1 MSAQA
6 QQSRDV
12 TAKLVT
18 ALVLSRLDY
27 CNAVLAGLPA
37 STLAPFQ
44 RVLHAAART
53 VLDLKPRDICDSS
66 SSRFAMVTSRREGP
80 IQVVLAGSQVAF
92 GTHAGIH
99 LRPLTP
105 VAKIPGQSALRTS
118 SRGDLV
124 VPRTRRRI
132 GDRAFSVAAP
142 LAWNRLPT
150 ELKLLRSTDSFRRDL
165 KTFLFNSVYGH
176 QDTD

>member
-1 MSAQA
+1 MNFQHVAPFGNQ
-6 QQSRDV
+6 
-12 TAKLVT
+12 
-18 ALVLSRLDY
+18 RLDY
-27 CNAVLAGLPA
+27 CNAVLAGIPA

-44 RVLHAAART
+44 RVLHAAALT
-53 VLDLKPRDICDSS
+53 VLDLKPRDL
-66 SSRFAMVTSRREGP
+66 VTP
-80 IQVVLAGSQVAF
+80 ALQDMDWLPVAER
-92 GTHAGIH
+92 IH
-99 LRPLTP
+99 YKLCLLVHKSLLGHMPPMPAYISDLLMP
-105 VAKIPGQSALRTS
+105 VAKIPRRSALRTS

-124 VPRTRRRI
+124 VPQTRRRI

-150 ELKLLRSTDSFRRDL
+150 ELKLLRSTDLFRRDL